1 MTVGTTMNCD
11 WRCICTCIYI
21 YMNTHL
27 ARVRRRKSDQKR
39 LLDHLAIQAGA
50 FNVSNVAVA
59 ALRGEAPKAAAGRAG
74 LAAGMEVLGKV
85 RGGVG
90 GC

>member
-1 MTVGTTMNCD
+1 
-11 WRCICTCIYI
+11 
-21 YMNTHL
+21 MNTHL

-74 LAAGMEVLGKV
+74 LAAGAL
-85 RGGVG
+85 RGMASSGGDEEPAPGAPAPAAVG
-90 GC
+90 RSPQRAP